1 MFVSKRTAPAV
12 VKLLVVL
19 LRSAALPLAVLKLP
33 VVLLKRTCPKTGVA
47 LRRSNP
53 CQRQRENESSNNNKE
68 KRSSIGGMAKHIK
81 LLPQRLF

>member
-1 MFVSKRTAPAV
+1 LDLIGREITSIRHPRPVVKARAVSESPLMFVSKRTAPAV

-53 CQRQRENESSNNNKE
+53 RQRQREK
-68 KRSSIGGMAKHIK
+68 
-81 LLPQRLF
+81 